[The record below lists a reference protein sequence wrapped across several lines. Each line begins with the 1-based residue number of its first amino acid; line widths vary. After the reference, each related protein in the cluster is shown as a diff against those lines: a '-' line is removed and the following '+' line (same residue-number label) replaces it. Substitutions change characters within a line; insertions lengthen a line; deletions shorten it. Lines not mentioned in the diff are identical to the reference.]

1 MAQNFYIFV
10 KNIQKGSRK
19 APEFWRDFN
28 LATSLAIV
36 GSPLSDDQIEVCL
49 HMHSYIHIPVCLQ
62 TGM

>member
-1 MAQNFYIFV
+1 MAQSFYIFV
-10 KNIQKGSRK
+10 KSIQKGSQK

-49 HMHSYIHIPVCLQ
+49 YMHSYIHIPVCLQ